1 VAWIEC
7 NFALSLKISPVP
19 INSTPEE
26 TRKWRDFVAASPH
39 GDVLQCLE
47 WGPVKRPESQPLA
60 VALRNGDGFDAIA
73 LVLKRTL
80 PPRRL
85 TMGRSLFYL
94 PRGPILDWSR
104 PDVFEH
110 MVEELKAEAKKHKAV
125 SIKIDPCVADDFPGF
140 KERLARVGFVPSPD
154 VHPLFGGTQP
164 RCNMKMDIS
173 SPLDKVLS
181 DTISSKW
188 RYNIRLADKKAIC
201 VEDNLGRDGLKIFHD
216 IYKVTSERNEFKGYS
231 LSYFEKMWDSLA
243 PSNLIKLFVSFNGD
257 KPLSAAIC
265 FLLPPQCWY
274 MFGASSNE
282 DRNLMPNHAM
292 QWKMISW
299 AKENGCTTY
308 DFRGVPDP
316 ELGEIPAH
324 EEGLV
329 RFKSGFGADMVR
341 YAGEFDLPLS
351 KSWYWLWTQARP
363 KLTQALKLAKRKF

>member
-1 VAWIEC
+1 M
-7 NFALSLKISPVP
+7 P
-19 INSTPEE
+19 IHPTPEE
-26 TRKWRDFVAASPH
+26 SRRWREFVAASPH

-47 WGPVKRPESQPLA
+47 WGPVKRPESQPLS
-60 VALRNGDGFDAIA
+60 VSLPDGDGFAATA

-80 PPRRL
+80 PLRRA
-85 TMGRSLFYL
+85 TGGRSLFYL

-104 PDVFEH
+104 PDVFEQ
-110 MVEELKAEAKKHKAV
+110 MVEELRALARKHRAI
-125 SIKIDPCVADDFPGF
+125 SIKIDPCVADDYPGF
-140 KERLARVGFVPSPD
+140 KERLARVGFVPSSD

-164 RCNMKMDIS
+164 RCNMKMSIAA
-173 SPLDKVLS
+173 PLESVLA
-181 DTISSKW
+181 DTISAKW
-188 RYNIRLADKKAIC
+188 RYNIRLADKKGIR
-201 VEDNLGRDGLKIFHD
+201 VETELGRDGLQIFHD
-216 IYKVTSERNEFKGYS
+216 IYRVTSERNEFKGYS
-231 LSYFEKMWDSLA
+231 LAYFQKMWDSLA
-243 PSNLIKLFVSFNGD
+243 PAHLIKLFVSFNGD

-292 QWKMISW
+292 QWQMISW

-329 RFKSGFGADMVR
+329 RFKSGFGAQMVR

-363 KLTQALKLAKRKF
+363 KLTKALKKS

>member
-1 VAWIEC
+1 M
-7 NFALSLKISPVP
+7 P

-26 TRKWRDFVAASPH
+26 LKGWRDFVAASPH

-60 VALRNGDGFDAIA
+60 VSIKSGEGFDATA

-80 PPRRL
+80 PLRRL
-85 TMGRSLFYL
+85 TMSRSLFYL
-94 PRGPILDWSR
+94 PRGPILDWSK
-104 PDVFEH
+104 PDLFEQ
-110 MVEELKAEAKKHKAV
+110 MVEELKMEARKHRAI
-125 SIKIDPCVADDFPGF
+125 SIKIDPCVRDDFSGF
-140 KERLARVGFVPSPD
+140 KERLARVGFVQSPD
-154 VHPLFGGTQP
+154 VHSLFGGTQP

-173 SPLDKVLS
+173 APLDKVLS
-181 DTISSKW
+181 DTISAKW
-188 RYNIRLADKKAIC
+188 RYNIRLADKKGVR
-201 VEDNLGRDGLKIFHD
+201 VEDNLGRDGLRIFHD
-216 IYKVTSERNEFKGYS
+216 IYKVTSQRNEFKGYS
-231 LSYFEKMWDSLA
+231 LAYFEKMWDSLA

-292 QWKMISW
+292 QWKMITW
-299 AKENGCTTY
+299 AKECGCTTY

-329 RFKSGFGADMVR
+329 RFKSGFGAQMVR

-351 KSWYWLWTQARP
+351 KSWHWLWTQARP
-363 KLTQALKLAKRKF
+363 KLTQALKKIKR

>member
-1 VAWIEC
+1 VDW
-7 NFALSLKISPVP
+7 FVSLKISPVP
-19 INSTPEE
+19 IPTSPDK
-26 TRKWRDFVAASPH
+26 RKIWRDFVAASPC

-47 WGPVKRPESQPLA
+47 WGPVKQPSEQPLA
-60 VALRNGDGFDAIA
+60 VSIPSGEGFDATA
-73 LVLKRTL
+73 LVLKRSL
-80 PPRRL
+80 PPRRV

-94 PRGPILDWSR
+94 PRGPILDWSK
-104 PDVFEH
+104 PDVFEQ
-110 MVEELKAEAKKHKAV
+110 MIEELKAEARVHRAV
-125 SIKIDPCVADDFPGF
+125 SIKIDPCVRDDFPGF

-173 SPLDKVLS
+173 APLDKVLS
-181 DTISSKW
+181 DTITAKW
-188 RYNIRLADKKAIC
+188 RYNIRLAEKKNIR
-201 VEDNLGRDGLKIFHD
+201 VEESLGKKGLQIFHD

-243 PSNLIKLFVSFNGD
+243 ASNLIKLFVSFNGD

-292 QWKMISW
+292 QWRMISW
-299 AKENGCTTY
+299 AKENGCTVY

-329 RFKSGFGADMVR
+329 RFKSGFGAQMVR

-351 KSWYWLWTQARP
+351 KSWYWLWTKARP
-363 KLTQALKLAKRKF
+363 KLSQTLRQIKKP